1 MGAFRLYGYDWEV
14 IGFNMPPSLFSCRPN
29 RLAVRLQRFV
39 LVLALCLPACA
50 QVVTW
55 ECTEAELPIKASP
68 AAALAYLKGDRQNLS
83 SSCVIQ
89 AIRIL
94 GTDGHYK
101 PAIDTLVSYL
111 DFKVPLQPG
120 RPIMVVAGVTH
131 GFYPA
136 ADALDRM
143 ENALPAVERAVTS
156 DNLPIQG
163 RVNAAKVFFGL
174 RFHDR
179 PQEVV
184 RLIVLAA
191 RNAKDVDTQDALQ
204 KVAKELARSC
214 SNDVRQKCQ
223 EAVNDQ

>member
-1 MGAFRLYGYDWEV
+1 M
-14 IGFNMPPSLFSCRPN
+14 PN
-29 RLAVRLQRFV
+29 RLAVRLQAFA
-39 LVLALCLPACA
+39 LVLTLCLPACA

-55 ECTEAELPIKASP
+55 ECTEAELQTKATP
-68 AAALAYLKGDRQNLS
+68 AAALAYLKGDRQNRS

-111 DFKVPLQPG
+111 DFEVPVQPG
-120 RPIMVVAGVTH
+120 RPIVVLAGVTS

-136 ADALDRM
+136 ADALYRM
-143 ENALPAVERAVTS
+143 DKLALPAVEHALTN
-156 DNLPIQG
+156 DDFPAQG
-163 RVNAAKVFFGL
+163 RVNAAKVLFNL
-174 RFHDR
+174 RFRDA
-179 PQEVV
+179 PQAVI

-204 KVAKELARSC
+204 KTAKELARSC
-214 SNDVRQKCQ
+214 WNDTRQKCQ
-223 EAVNDQ
+223 EALNDR

>member
-1 MGAFRLYGYDWEV
+1 
-14 IGFNMPPSLFSCRPN
+14 MPN
-29 RLAVRLQRFV
+29 GLAVRLQGFV
-39 LVLALCLPACA
+39 LMLALCLPTCA

-55 ECTEAELPIKASP
+55 ECTEAELQIKADP
-68 AAALAYLKGDRQNLS
+68 AAALAYLKNDRQTLS

-94 GTDGHYK
+94 GTDGHCK

-111 DFKVPLQPG
+111 DFEVPVQPG
-120 RPIMVVAGVTH
+120 RPIVVLAGVTS

-143 ENALPAVERAVTS
+143 DKLALPAVEHALNS
-156 DNLPIQG
+156 DDLPTQG
-163 RVNAAKVFFGL
+163 RVNAAKVLFDL
-174 RFHDR
+174 RFHDA
-179 PQEVV
+179 PQGVIH
-184 RLIVLAA
+184 LIVLAA

-214 SNDVRQKCQ
+214 WDDTRQKCQ
-223 EAVNDQ
+223 EALKDQ

>member
-1 MGAFRLYGYDWEV
+1 M
-14 IGFNMPPSLFSCRPN
+14 
-29 RLAVRLQRFV
+29 
-39 LVLALCLPACA
+39 LALCLPACA

-55 ECTEAELPIKASP
+55 ECTEAELQIKADP
-68 AAALAYLKGDRQNLS
+68 AAALAYLKGERRNLS

-111 DFKVPLQPG
+111 DFKVPVQPG
-120 RPIMVVAGVTH
+120 MPMVLIGGATRGL
-131 GFYPA
+131 YPA

-143 ENALPAVERAVTS
+143 DKPALPGVERALTN
-156 DNLPIQG
+156 DDLPTQG
-163 RVNAAKVFFGL
+163 RVNAAKVLFGL
-174 RFHDR
+174 RFHDA
-179 PQEVV
+179 PQAVI

-204 KVAKELARSC
+204 KAAKELARSC
-214 SNDVRQKCQ
+214 RDDTRQKCQ
-223 EAVNDQ
+223 EALKDQ

>member
-1 MGAFRLYGYDWEV
+1 M
-14 IGFNMPPSLFSCRPN
+14 PN
-29 RLAVRLQRFV
+29 RLAVRLQGFV

-55 ECTEAELPIKASP
+55 ECTEAELQTKAGP

-89 AIRIL
+89 ALIIL

-111 DFKVPLQPG
+111 DFKVPVQPG
-120 RPIMVVAGVTH
+120 RPMVLIGGVTR
-131 GFYPA
+131 GLYPA

-143 ENALPAVERAVTS
+143 DKLALPAVEHALTN
-156 DNLPIQG
+156 DDLPTQG
-163 RVNAAKVFFGL
+163 RVNAAKVLFDL
-174 RFHDR
+174 RLHNA
-179 PQEVV
+179 PQGVI

-214 SNDVRQKCQ
+214 WNDTRQKCR
-223 EAVNDQ
+223 EALKDQ